1 MNIIIAGDAGFRR
14 LCLSLSLAVTRTM
27 QRKYILLALA
37 VIAAFVLMSWLRSR
51 STSSQSVGTPREISF
66 TELSEGEQR
75 IQRLIREVYG
85 DAILNEKFVQVD
97 GSVKVEVNLD
107 TNKTTHVSGTNTTTV
122 KNLSINLSS
131 LARKQRD
138 EGLSDGVVKASV
150 RF

>member
-1 MNIIIAGDAGFRR
+1 
-14 LCLSLSLAVTRTM
+14 M
-27 QRKYILLALA
+27 QTKYILLAVA

-66 TELSEGEQR
+66 TELSEGQQK

-85 DAILNEKFVQVD
+85 DAILNEKFLRVD
-97 GSVKVEVNLD
+97 GSVNVEVNLD
-107 TNKTTHVSGTNTTTV
+107 TNKTTHASGTNTTAV

-138 EGLSDGVVKASV
+138 EGLSDGALKASV

>member
-1 MNIIIAGDAGFRR
+1 
-14 LCLSLSLAVTRTM
+14 M

-66 TELSEGEQR
+66 TELSEGEQK

-85 DAILNEKFVQVD
+85 DAILNEKFVRVD

-122 KNLSINLSS
+122 RNLSINLSS

>member
-1 MNIIIAGDAGFRR
+1 
-14 LCLSLSLAVTRTM
+14 M
-27 QRKYILLALA
+27 QTKYILLAVA

-66 TELSEGEQR
+66 TELSEGEQK

-85 DAILNEKFVQVD
+85 DAILNEKFVRVD

-122 KNLSINLSS
+122 RNLSINLSS

>member
-1 MNIIIAGDAGFRR
+1 
-14 LCLSLSLAVTRTM
+14 M

-66 TELSEGEQR
+66 TELSEGEQK

-85 DAILNEKFVQVD
+85 DAILNEKFVRVD

-122 KNLSINLSS
+122 RNLSINLSS

-138 EGLSDGVVKASV
+138 EGLSDGAVKASLK
-150 RF
+150 F

>member
-1 MNIIIAGDAGFRR
+1 
-14 LCLSLSLAVTRTM
+14 M
-27 QRKYILLALA
+27 QTKYILLALA
-37 VIAAFVLMSWLRSR
+37 VLAAFVLMSWLRSR

-66 TELSEGEQR
+66 TELSEGEQK

-85 DAILNEKFVQVD
+85 DAILNEKFVRVD

-122 KNLSINLSS
+122 RNLSINLSS

>member
-1 MNIIIAGDAGFRR
+1 
-14 LCLSLSLAVTRTM
+14 M
-27 QRKYILLALA
+27 QTKYILLAVA

-66 TELSEGEQR
+66 TELSEGEQK

-85 DAILNEKFVQVD
+85 DAILNEKFLRVD

-107 TNKTTHVSGTNTTTV
+107 TNKTTHASGTNTTAV

-138 EGLSDGVVKASV
+138 EGLSDGALKASV